1 MSTLET
7 GPKLNWTR
15 DNQMYERYRVW
26 KKKVEFIFRSA
37 LADSTPKQLVSYLKY
52 WMGDQGIP
60 LIEKW
65 ESTGKL
71 DYSNAEETPATEG
84 GRRRIL
90 SSGYKV
96 QTYWDL
102 LDEEFKPKGNKLL
115 SIIELWTCSKQGDKP
130 LNQWLTQVYNL
141 VNICKYPE
149 DSTDRI
155 IRDVLIAGC
164 NSNHARDKI
173 IRQGEAVT
181 LNQVIEIL
189 QTEEL
194 AHSTMQQIQGYDKK
208 PTGSIYYQSYEKS
221 KKSKNP
227 SNEQNSS
234 SSSPTGSIYYQSY
247 EKSKKSKNPSNEQN
261 SSSSSPTGSK
271 RKCFRCGEPFS
282 RQHMKECRAQNV
294 TCNGCG
300 IKGHLKKCCKKSG
313 NFPKDDS
320 NRQKQSSSTDPSR
333 MNFAST
339 LPQTET
345 EFFDEKGTLKQYI
358 PQNQQQHTGSMYVLK
373 KFQGN
378 PNDDILFSDNGVEIQ
393 HSVSDPDPTPIPTP
407 DFPFQ
412 EFLLTEVVN
421 QSQKDSYS
429 ISDTLVSRECSDS
442 TKKAPT
448 STDFSLKSMQ
458 NCSSD
463 EEMAFSRDLTVS
475 TAPTQSSRDSNTISI
490 PDNSATRK
498 SNPGIHT
505 GITPGIMTD
514 TPSTPTT
521 FPVET
526 DVAEIPEENPVHSSN
541 YRSVIPTDTQ
551 ALTALQNLISD
562 DFQAKN
568 THSTQRK
575 GEETPDTRSDIQD
588 EAFQLIQKIHNQLQ
602 QVQWDLQRLHSL
614 HKYKN

>member
-1 MSTLET
+1 MAMSTLET

-15 DNQMYERYRVW
+15 DNQMYERYRIW
-26 KKKVEFIFRSA
+26 RKKVEFIFCSA

-115 SIIELWTCSKQGDKP
+115 SIIELWTHSKQGDKP
-130 LNQWLTQVYNL
+130 LNQWLTQAYNL

-155 IRDVLIAGC
+155 IRDVLIVGC

-189 QTEEL
+189 QAEES
-194 AHSTMQQIQGYDKK
+194 AYSTMQQIQGYEKK
-208 PTGSIYYQSYEKS
+208 PPASIYYQSYDSRS

-234 SSSPTGSIYYQSY
+234 SS
-247 EKSKKSKNPSNEQN
+247 
-261 SSSSSPTGSK
+261 PTGSK
-271 RKCFRCGEPFS
+271 KKCFRCGEPFS
-282 RQHMKECRAQNV
+282 RQHMKECKAQDV
-294 TCNGCG
+294 ICNGFG

-313 NFPKDDS
+313 NFPKDS
-320 NRQKQSSSTDPSR
+320 NRQNQSSSTGPGK
-333 MNFAST
+333 MNIASAAPP
-339 LPQTET
+339 LEAD
-345 EFFDEKGTLKQYI
+345 FFDERGLLKQYI

-412 EFLLTEVVN
+412 EFPLTEVVN
-421 QSQKDSYS
+421 QSQIDYYS
-429 ISDTLVSRECSDS
+429 ISDTPVPRECSNSSRKAIKSGLNSS
-442 TKKAPT
+442 THEELREIRDPAV
-448 STDFSLKSMQ
+448 
-458 NCSSD
+458 SD
-463 EEMAFSRDLTVS
+463 KH
-475 TAPTQSSRDSNTISI
+475 TQSSRDSSAISI
-490 PDNSATRK
+490 SDNSATRE
-498 SNPGIHT
+498 SNP

-526 DVAEIPEENPVHSSN
+526 DVTAIPAEIPEEIQMHSSN

-575 GEETPDTRSDIQD
+575 GEETPDTRSDTQD

-602 QVQWDLQRLHSL
+602 EVQWDLQRLHSL

>member
-1 MSTLET
+1 MAMSTLES
-7 GPKLNWTR
+7 GPKLDWTR
-15 DNQMYERYRVW
+15 DNQMYERYRIW
-26 KKKVEFIFRSA
+26 RKKVEFIFCSA

-71 DYSNAEETPATEG
+71 DYSNAKETPATEG
-84 GRRRIL
+84 GRRRTL

-115 SIIELWTCSKQGDKP
+115 SIIELWTRSKQGDKP

-155 IRDVLIAGC
+155 IRDVLIVGC

-181 LNQVIEIL
+181 LNEVIEIL
-189 QTEEL
+189 QTEEST
-194 AHSTMQQIQGYDKK
+194 HSTMQQIQNYDKK
-208 PTGSIYYQSYEKS
+208 STGSIYYQTYNSRS
-221 KKSKNP
+221 KKSKV

-234 SSSPTGSIYYQSY
+234 SS
-247 EKSKKSKNPSNEQN
+247 
-261 SSSSSPTGSK
+261 PTGSK
-271 RKCFRCGEPFS
+271 KKCFRCGENFS
-282 RQHMKECRAQNV
+282 RQHMKECRAQDV

-313 NFPKDDS
+313 NFPKDS
-320 NRQKQSSSTDPSR
+320 NRQNNQSSSTGPGR
-333 MNFAST
+333 MHIAST
-339 LPQTET
+339 LPQTEAD
-345 EFFDEKGTLKQYI
+345 FFDEKGLPKQYI
-358 PQNQQQHTGSMYVLK
+358 PQNQHTGSMYVLR

-378 PNDDILFSDNGVEIQ
+378 PSNILFSDNGVEIQ
-393 HSVSDPDPTPIPTP
+393 HNTSASVSDPDPTPIPTP

-412 EFLLTEVVN
+412 EFPPTEVVR
-421 QSQKDSYS
+421 QSQIDISS
-429 ISDTLVSRECSDS
+429 ISDTSDLRETSNS
-442 TKKAPT
+442 SSKATKSIDLPLQSGLA
-448 STDFSLKSMQ
+448 
-458 NCSSD
+458 NSSH
-463 EEMAFSRDLTVS
+463 EELRENRDLTVS
-475 TAPTQSSRDSNTISI
+475 TAPTQSVRDSNTISI

-498 SNPGIHT
+498 SNPGIDT
-505 GITPGIMTD
+505 RITTGIMTD
-514 TPSTPTT
+514 TPST
-521 FPVET
+521 FSEET
-526 DVAEIPEENPVHSSN
+526 DVIAIHAEIPEELQMHSSN

-551 ALTALQNLISD
+551 ALTVLQNLISD
-562 DFQAKN
+562 DFRAKN
-568 THSTQRK
+568 TSSTQRK
-575 GEETPDTRSDIQD
+575 GEETPDTRPIQRKGED
-588 EAFQLIQKIHNQLQ
+588 ETFQLIQKIHNQLQ
-602 QVQWDLQRLHSL
+602 EVQWDLQRLHSL

>member
-1 MSTLET
+1 MSTLES
-7 GPKLNWTR
+7 GPKLDWTR
-15 DNQMYERYRVW
+15 DNQMYERYRIW
-26 KKKVEFIFRSA
+26 RKKVEFIFCSA

-71 DYSNAEETPATEG
+71 DYSNAKETPATEG
-84 GRRRIL
+84 GRRRTL
-90 SSGYKV
+90 SSGYKI

-115 SIIELWTCSKQGDKP
+115 SIIELWTRSKQGDKP
-130 LNQWLTQVYNL
+130 LNQWLTQIYNL

-155 IRDVLIAGC
+155 IRDVLIVGC

-181 LNQVIEIL
+181 LNEVIEIL
-189 QTEEL
+189 QTEEST
-194 AHSTMQQIQGYDKK
+194 HSTMQQIQSYDKK
-208 PTGSIYYQSYEKS
+208 STGSMYYQTYDSRS
-221 KKSKNP
+221 KKSKV

-234 SSSPTGSIYYQSY
+234 SS
-247 EKSKKSKNPSNEQN
+247 
-261 SSSSSPTGSK
+261 PTGSK
-271 RKCFRCGEPFS
+271 KKCFRCGENFS
-282 RQHMKECRAQNV
+282 RQHMKECRAQDV

-313 NFPKDDS
+313 NFPKDS
-320 NRQKQSSSTDPSR
+320 NRQNNQSSSTGPGR
-333 MNFAST
+333 MNIAST
-339 LPQTET
+339 LPHTEAD
-345 EFFDEKGTLKQYI
+345 FFDEKGLPKQYI
-358 PQNQQQHTGSMYVLK
+358 PQNQQQHTGSMYVLR

-378 PNDDILFSDNGVEIQ
+378 PSGDILFSDNGVEIQ

-412 EFLLTEVVN
+412 EFLLTEVVK
-421 QSQKDSYS
+421 QSQIDISS
-429 ISDTLVSRECSDS
+429 ISDTSDPRETSNSSRKA
-442 TKKAPT
+442 TK
-448 STDFSLKSMQ
+448 STDLPLQSGLANRSH
-458 NCSSD
+458 
-463 EEMAFSRDLTVS
+463 EEITEYRDLTVS
-475 TAPTQSSRDSNTISI
+475 EMHTQSSRDSNTISI

-498 SNPGIHT
+498 SDTRITT
-505 GITPGIMTD
+505 GITTD
-514 TPSTPTT
+514 APSTPTT
-521 FPVET
+521 FSEET
-526 DVAEIPEENPVHSSN
+526 DVTAIHAEIPEKLQIHSSN

-568 THSTQRK
+568 TPSTQRK
-575 GEETPDTRSDIQD
+575 REDTRSIQRKGED
-588 EAFQLIQKIHNQLQ
+588 ETFLLIQKIHNQLQ
-602 QVQWDLQRLHSL
+602 EVQWDLQRLHSL

>member
-1 MSTLET
+1 MAMNTLES
-7 GPKLNWTR
+7 GPKLDWTR
-15 DNQMYERYRVW
+15 DNQMYERYRIW
-26 KKKVEFIFRSA
+26 KKKVEFIFCSA

-71 DYSNAEETPATEG
+71 DYSNSRETPATEG
-84 GRRRIL
+84 GRRKAL
-90 SSGYKV
+90 SSGYKL

-115 SIIELWTCSKQGDKP
+115 SIIELWTRSKQGDKP
-130 LNQWLTQVYNL
+130 LNQWLTQIYNL

-155 IRDVLIAGC
+155 IRDVLIVGC

-181 LNQVIEIL
+181 LNEVIEIL
-189 QTEEL
+189 QTEEST
-194 AHSTMQQIQGYDKK
+194 HSTMQQIQGYDKK
-208 PTGSIYYQSYEKS
+208 PTGSIYYQTYDSRS
-221 KKSKNP
+221 KKSKV

-234 SSSPTGSIYYQSY
+234 SS
-247 EKSKKSKNPSNEQN
+247 
-261 SSSSSPTGSK
+261 PTGSK
-271 RKCFRCGEPFS
+271 KKCFRCGETFS
-282 RQHMKECRAQNV
+282 RQHMKECRAQDV

-313 NFPKDDS
+313 NFPKDS
-320 NRQKQSSSTDPSR
+320 NRQNRSSSTGPGK
-333 MNFAST
+333 MNIASAVS
-339 LPQTET
+339 QAD
-345 EFFDEKGTLKQYI
+345 FFDEKGVLKEYT
-358 PQNQQQHTGSMYVLK
+358 PQNQHTGSMYVLR

-378 PNDDILFSDNGVEIQ
+378 PKDDILFSDNGVEIQ
-393 HSVSDPDPTPIPTP
+393 HSVSDPDPAPILSP

-412 EFLLTEVVN
+412 EFPLTEVVN
-421 QSQKDSYS
+421 QSQIDYYS
-429 ISDTLVSRECSDS
+429 ISDTSDLRECSNS
-442 TKKAPT
+442 SSKATK
-448 STDFSLKSMQ
+448 STDLPLKSGL
-458 NCSSD
+458 NSSTH
-463 EEMAFSRDLTVS
+463 EEMALFRDLTVS
-475 TAPTQSSRDSNTISI
+475 TAPTQSLRDSNTIFT
-490 PDNSATRK
+490 PDNSATRE
-498 SNPGIHT
+498 SNPGITT
-505 GITPGIMTD
+505 GITTD
-514 TPSTPTT
+514 APSTPTT

-526 DVAEIPEENPVHSSN
+526 DVTAIHADIPEELHMHSSN
-541 YRSVIPTDTQ
+541 YRSVTPTDTQ

-562 DFQAKN
+562 DFQVKK

-575 GEETPDTRSDIQD
+575 GEETPDTRKGED
-588 EAFQLIQKIHNQLQ
+588 ETFQLIQKIHNQLQ

>member
-1 MSTLET
+1 MSTLES
-7 GPKLNWTR
+7 GPKLDWTR
-15 DNQMYERYRVW
+15 DNQMYERYRIW
-26 KKKVEFIFRSA
+26 RKKVEFIFCSA

-71 DYSNAEETPATEG
+71 DYSNAKETPATEG
-84 GRRRIL
+84 GRRRTL

-115 SIIELWTCSKQGDKP
+115 SIIELWTRSKQGDKP

-155 IRDVLIAGC
+155 IRDVLIVGC

-181 LNQVIEIL
+181 LNEVIEIL
-189 QTEEL
+189 QTEEST
-194 AHSTMQQIQGYDKK
+194 HSTMQQIQSYDKK
-208 PTGSIYYQSYEKS
+208 STGSIYYQTYDSRS
-221 KKSKNP
+221 KKSKV

-234 SSSPTGSIYYQSY
+234 SS
-247 EKSKKSKNPSNEQN
+247 
-261 SSSSSPTGSK
+261 PTGSK
-271 RKCFRCGEPFS
+271 KKCFRCGENFS
-282 RQHMKECRAQNV
+282 RQHMKECRAQDV

-313 NFPKDDS
+313 NFPKDS
-320 NRQKQSSSTDPSR
+320 NRQNNQSSSTGPGR
-333 MNFAST
+333 MNIAST
-339 LPQTET
+339 LPHTEAD
-345 EFFDEKGTLKQYI
+345 FFDEKGLPKQYI

-378 PNDDILFSDNGVEIQ
+378 PNDILFSDNGVEIQ

-412 EFLLTEVVN
+412 EFPLTEVVR
-421 QSQKDSYS
+421 QSQIDISS
-429 ISDTLVSRECSDS
+429 ISDTSDPRETSNS
-442 TKKAPT
+442 SSKATK
-448 STDFSLKSMQ
+448 STDLPLQSGLANRSH
-458 NCSSD
+458 
-463 EEMAFSRDLTVS
+463 EEMTEYRDLTVS
-475 TAPTQSSRDSNTISI
+475 DKHTQSSRDSNTISI

-498 SNPGIHT
+498 SDPR
-505 GITPGIMTD
+505 ITTGIMTD
-514 TPSTPTT
+514 TPSYR
-521 FPVET
+521 FSEET
-526 DVAEIPEENPVHSSN
+526 DVTEIPEELQMHSSN

-568 THSTQRK
+568 TPSTQRK
-575 GEETPDTRSDIQD
+575 REDTRSIQRKGED
-588 EAFQLIQKIHNQLQ
+588 ETFLLIQKIHNQLQ
-602 QVQWDLQRLHSL
+602 EVQWDLQRLHSL